1 MLFTGSSKLGKEYI
15 KAIYCYLAYLI
26 YMQSTSYEM
35 LGWMTH
41 KWNQDC
47 RSNINNLKYA
57 DDTTLMAESEEEL
70 KCLLRRVKDESQ
82 KPDLR
87 LSIQK
92 CKIVAS
98 GPITSWQVE
107 GEKVKTVTAFIL
119 MGSKITVGSDCSH
132 KIKRHFLLGRRAMTN
147 LDSILKA
154 KISLCQQRSIL
165 SKLWSFQ

>member
-1 MLFTGSSKLGKEYI
+1 MGFSKLGKEYI
-15 KAIYCYLAYLI
+15 KAIYCHLAYLI
-26 YMQSTSYEM
+26 YLQSTSCEM

-47 RSNINNLKYA
+47 QSNINNLKYA

-82 KPDLR
+82 KPGLR
-87 LSIQK
+87 LSVQK

-98 GPITSWQVE
+98 GPIISGQVD
-107 GEKVKTVTAFIL
+107 GEKVETVTAFIL
-119 MGSKITVGSDCSH
+119 LGSKITVDGDCSH
-132 KIKRHFLLGRRAMTN
+132 KIKRHFLLGRRTMTN
-147 LDSILKA
+147 LDSILKT
-154 KISLCQQRSIL
+154 KISLCQKRSIL